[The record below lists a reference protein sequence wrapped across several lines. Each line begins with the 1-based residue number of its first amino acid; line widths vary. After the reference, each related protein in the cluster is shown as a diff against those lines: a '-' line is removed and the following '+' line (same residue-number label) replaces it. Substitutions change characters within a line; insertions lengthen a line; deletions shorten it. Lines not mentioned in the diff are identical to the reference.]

1 VAHNLR
7 SNALGEASF
16 AHADVNPWHG
26 RGINVQTA
34 QNSAEM
40 LKAASLDFKVTK
52 EQLFLADGRKAPAY
66 ATMASDTLALLGV
79 VGDRYTPLQNSEAFD
94 FTDSLVKG
102 GEMKYVTAGALGS
115 GERIWILA
123 QAAKDTPIEI
133 IKGDP
138 IDSYLLFS
146 NSHDG
151 SSGVEMRS
159 TSITVVCQNTL
170 AMATRGNAAG
180 MKIRHTASVTD
191 RLKVAS
197 GILKAHAEHQK
208 DWVSAMK
215 YLAKH
220 PITDDIVL
228 AFEKAMF
235 GDVDKTPE
243 GRGMT
248 VLTNKL
254 ECFEQLLVKGKGTE
268 IPGRCGNLYGMVQA
282 FTEWT
287 DHYSQVKGTDD
298 RTSSIVFA
306 NGAKMKAQA
315 LEYALVLAKK
325 GA

>member
-1 VAHNLR
+1 MAHNLR
-7 SNALGEASF
+7 TAANGEASF
-16 AHADVNPWHG
+16 AHADVNPWHKLG
-26 RGINVQTA
+26 QNLQKATNSIEMIN
-34 QNSAEM
+34 
-40 LKAASLDFKVTK
+40 AANLNFEVTK
-52 EQLFLADGRKAPAY
+52 EQLYLSDGRKAPAY
-66 ATMASDTLALLGV
+66 ATMASDTKALLGV
-79 VGDRYTPLQNSEAFD
+79 VGERYQPLQNIEAFA

-123 QAAKDTPIEI
+123 QATKDTPIEI

-170 AMATRGNAAG
+170 AMATTGNAAG
-180 MKIRHTASVTD
+180 MKIRHTASVKS
-191 RLKVAS
+191 RLEIAS
-197 GILKAHAEHQK
+197 GILKAHQEHQK
-208 DWVSAMK
+208 TWVAAMK

-220 PITDDIVL
+220 PITDDLVL

-235 GDVDKTPE
+235 GDVDETPE

-254 ECFEQLLVKGKGTE
+254 GQFENLLIGGKGTE
-268 IPGRCGNLYGMVQA
+268 IPGRVGNLYGLVQA
-282 FTEWT
+282 YTEWT
-287 DHYSQVKGTDD
+287 DHYSQIKGTED

-306 NGAKMKAQA
+306 NGAKQKAKA
-315 LEYALVLAKK
+315 LELALVLAK
-325 GA
+325 GR